1 MHLAHFAALLLCAAL
16 ISVALASL
24 AKPTTKER
32 VTCAIRYFALFV
44 VISVALAW
52 LMYPFSH

>member
-1 MHLAHFAALLLCAAL
+1 MHLSHFSTMLLCALL

-32 VTCAIRYFALFV
+32 LTCAIRYFALFV
-44 VISVALAW
+44 VISLALAW

>member
-1 MHLAHFAALLLCAAL
+1 MHLSHFSTLLLGAAL

-24 AKPTTKER
+24 AKPTAKER
-32 VTCAIRYFALFV
+32 FTCAIRYFALFV
-44 VISVALAW
+44 VISLALAW

>member
-1 MHLAHFAALLLCAAL
+1 MLLCAVL

>member
-1 MHLAHFAALLLCAAL
+1 MHLGHFSAMLLCAVL

-24 AKPTTKER
+24 GKPTMKER
-32 VTCAIRYFALFV
+32 FTCALRYFALFV
-44 VISVALAW
+44 VVSVALAW